1 MNVNDIIIYQNGDN
15 FELGIIKEVLENN
28 KYRIWYHT
36 GDTTAVTD
44 INNIHPIMNAYAFT
58 ILRKQADK
66 DIHRPLT
73 CRSIAIELLSQFE
86 LYGDMYYQLEDWLT
100 AKLEGLNP
108 DIPKGVEGE
117 YLKCA
122 LRIEVR
128 DFFDNKGIE
137 NIEAS
142 DIEECVERITK
153 HMYVN
158 VLDTQFIEDIVDEYV
173 TETRGDTYFDDKD
186 YDDEGTPMEV
196 FSFDDLFK

>member
-1 MNVNDIIIYQNGDN
+1 MKVNDIIIYQNGDN
-15 FELGIIKEVLENN
+15 FELGIIKEVLNDN

-44 INNIHPIMNAYAFT
+44 IHNIHPIMNAYAFT

-108 DIPKGVEGE
+108 DIPKGIEGE

-128 DFFDNKGIE
+128 DYFGSSNAIDIESEDIE
-137 NIEAS
+137 NVINELFES
-142 DIEECVERITK
+142 FSQ
-153 HMYVN
+153 N
-158 VLDTQFIEDIVDEYV
+158 VLNTDFIWDTVREYIDRNNIKC
-173 TETRGDTYFDDKD
+173 EGD
-186 YDDEGTPMEV
+186 
-196 FSFDDLFK
+196 

>member
-1 MNVNDIIIYQNGDN
+1 MKVNDIIIYQNGDT

-58 ILRKQADK
+58 IIRKQADK

-108 DIPKGVEGE
+108 NMPKGIEGE

-122 LRIEVR
+122 LRVEVK
-128 DFFDNKGIE
+128 DYLDGSDIKYDSDDVEKCVDECFECFDN
-137 NIEAS
+137 NIFNDRFIQEIVARY
-142 DIEECVERITK
+142 IANKEE
-153 HMYVN
+153 
-158 VLDTQFIEDIVDEYV
+158 
-173 TETRGDTYFDDKD
+173 
-186 YDDEGTPMEV
+186 
-196 FSFDDLFK
+196 